1 MNILIFEH
9 KTFGIEDV
17 KESLGFLGHSYKVL
31 ETEDLPLYESE
42 NIDALFN
49 EELSKASYDAVFT
62 FNFSP
67 TVSEN
72 CKKHGLPY
80 ISYVY
85 DSPQVLLYSY
95 MLINPC
101 NKVYIFDKA
110 MYEDF
115 KKSGIGTVYYMPL
128 AVNQRRL
135 SKQTDSFL
143 NKNEFMSDVTFVGSM
158 YNEAHNLY
166 DRLDT
171 ISKYT
176 KGYLE
181 GIMDAQL
188 KVYGD
193 FFIEKLLTPEI
204 LEDLQ
209 NSVPYVPD
217 RKSAVKP
224 EYVYANY
231 FIGRKLTNI
240 ERTTLLSEVSNKFK
254 VDLYTKLSTPDLKN
268 VNNHGPI
275 DYYDKMPEIF
285 AKSKINLN
293 ITLRS
298 IRSGIPLRA
307 MDILG
312 CGGFL
317 LSNYQA
323 DFFDFFNPGEDL
335 VLYDSKDDLLDKCDY
350 YLKHDEERIKIARSG
365 MERVRNEYNYDIILG
380 EMLKNL

>member
-1 MNILIFEH
+1 M
-9 KTFGIEDV
+9 
-17 KESLGFLGHSYKVL
+17 
-31 ETEDLPLYESE
+31 
-42 NIDALFN
+42 
-49 EELSKASYDAVFT
+49 
-62 FNFSP
+62 
-67 TVSEN
+67 
-72 CKKHGLPY
+72 
-80 ISYVY
+80 Y

-95 MLINPC
+95 MLTNPC

-115 KKSGIGTVYYMPL
+115 KKSGISTVYYMPL

-143 NKNEFMSDVTFVGSM
+143 NKNEFMSDLTFVGSM

-181 GIMDAQL
+181 GIMEAQL